1 MGARIYIQF
10 QFELR
15 VEARSIFN
23 RIAYNLQH
31 FQWPFAPFTYLNLIK
46 CKFCA
51 RSVLC
56 ECQWVEVWESRCRCV
71 KGGER
76 VEGFINSLRFSGFF
90 EWFIRR
96 WTESIS
102 TQLNWSMHLSDTL
115 DDKQTK
121 RFIYS
126 TMSPYSAPWPP
137 SLPLPFPFPLHVM
150 QHTSLKPSHA
160 AASASIIQAGQSILY
175 PSRPST
181 GPNYWTTFLNRWKQ
195 CVTLFDPCWQL

>member
-56 ECQWVEVWESRCRCV
+56 ECQWVEVWESRCSCE

-126 TMSPYSAPWPP
+126 TMSPYSAPWPL
-137 SLPLPFPFPLHVM
+137 SLPLPFPFPCM
-150 QHTSLKPSHA
+150 SC
-160 AASASIIQAGQSILY
+160 SILHW
-175 PSRPST
+175 SRRMQQQVH
-181 GPNYWTTFLNRWKQ
+181 L
-195 CVTLFDPCWQL
+195 LFRQGNQYFTQVAHRLDRITERLS

>member
-1 MGARIYIQF
+1 MQGPCSSHGTGSSTRC
-10 QFELR
+10 EKVGRRR
-15 VEARSIFN
+15 VAGS
-23 RIAYNLQH
+23 
-31 FQWPFAPFTYLNLIK
+31 
-46 CKFCA
+46 
-51 RSVLC
+51 
-56 ECQWVEVWESRCRCV
+56 
-71 KGGER
+71 
-76 VEGFINSLRFSGFF
+76 INSLRFSGFF

-126 TMSPYSAPWPP
+126 TMSPYCAPGSPP
-137 SLPLPFPFPLHVM
+137 PPLPLISFTPACVM

-195 CVTLFDPCWQL
+195 CVSLFDPCWQL